1 MHISPEP
8 LTVRDATEP
17 WLRPGSRTSALKASK
32 RISFVVRELSRW
44 PRRILRAVFQPSRHR
59 FVVLSPWFSRQ
70 QWVFDR
76 RVRKIW
82 RFAIRDRV
90 DFGVLEQV
98 FVDEDY
104 RLERLSRWADI
115 RTEYERILATGATP
129 WIIDCG
135 ANIGLSAAYFA
146 RCFPAARILGIEPEA
161 GNVAL
166 ARRNCAAN
174 GFSQVTFLQAAV
186 ASAPHK
192 GGAVVD
198 PGLGAWG
205 FRVDPGA
212 PGDLEFV
219 SVDGLIEAP
228 ANAGLV
234 PFIIKID
241 IEGFERDLFAANTG
255 WIDRFH
261 LLVVELHDW
270 MLPSQ
275 ASSRAFLQAVSRFDR
290 DFLFRGENV
299 FSIANRFP
307 R

>member
-1 MHISPEP
+1 MDH
-8 LTVRDATEP
+8 R
-17 WLRPGSRTSALKASK
+17 LRR
-32 RISFVVRELSRW
+32 
-44 PRRILRAVFQPSRHR
+44 
-59 FVVLSPWFSRQ
+59 
-70 QWVFDR
+70 
-76 RVRKIW
+76 
-82 RFAIRDRV
+82 
-90 DFGVLEQV
+90 
-98 FVDEDY
+98 
-104 RLERLSRWADI
+104 
-115 RTEYERILATGATP
+115 
-129 WIIDCG
+129 
-135 ANIGLSAAYFA
+135 NIGLSAAYFA

-174 GFSQVTFLQAAV
+174 GFSQVSFLQAAI

-205 FRVDPGA
+205 FRVDPAA

-275 ASSRAFLQAVSRFDR
+275 ASSRAFL
-290 DFLFRGENV
+290 RGRLPV
-299 FSIANRFP
+299 RSGLPVP
-307 R
+307 RRERLQHRQSLPRLSTPWISKLW